1 MRILF
6 VVPYVPSLIRTRSY
20 NLIRALQGLGCAI
33 TLATLSETDRDTAH
47 IATLRSWG
55 VTVDAVPLPK
65 SQIILNL
72 AQAAFSPLPLQASF
86 SWSPAFV
93 QLLQRLLGTHPHKQF
108 DIIHVEHLRAAR
120 YALWLQQYLKQFSPR
135 VPVVWDSVDSISYLF
150 SQAAQ
155 EKRAGRRRWMARLEL
170 PRTRAAEARLVA
182 AFDRVLVTSEK
193 DADALRALA
202 TEFGTVARP
211 LSVIPNGV
219 DLSFFCPNF
228 QIQRKPKTVLMT
240 GKMSYHANTSAA
252 LYLLNEIMP
261 LVWAQQPEAQLQ
273 LVGSSPPKALQAFAQ
288 RDPQRVQVTGFVPEL
303 QPYLWQATVAVVP
316 ILYGAGSQFKVLE
329 ALATATPT
337 VVSPQAG
344 NALSAQPGVDLL
356 QAATPTEFAAAILQ
370 VFDKRELQQQLAQN
384 GRQYV
389 QAAHDWQAI
398 AQQLLEIYHD
408 TFRSVI

>member
-1 MRILF
+1 
-6 VVPYVPSLIRTRSY
+6 
-20 NLIRALQGLGCAI
+20 
-33 TLATLSETDRDTAH
+33 
-47 IATLRSWG
+47 
-55 VTVDAVPLPK
+55 
-65 SQIILNL
+65 
-72 AQAAFSPLPLQASF
+72 
-86 SWSPAFV
+86 
-93 QLLQRLLGTHPHKQF
+93 
-108 DIIHVEHLRAAR
+108 
-120 YALWLQQYLKQFSPR
+120 
-135 VPVVWDSVDSISYLF
+135 
-150 SQAAQ
+150 
-155 EKRAGRRRWMARLEL
+155 
-170 PRTRAAEARLVA
+170 
-182 AFDRVLVTSEK
+182 
-193 DADALRALA
+193 
-202 TEFGTVARP
+202 
-211 LSVIPNGV
+211 
-219 DLSFFCPNF
+219 LSFFCPNF